1 MKTLPSFSKKR
12 IRKLSYSQD
21 KKLFTLRIVQSQFID
36 NYINNHVNNLK
47 KQIEQNKK
55 INNPNNKNNININSI
70 PFKIDEQTDRIIEYI
85 FSKAKKNSKEII
97 FIQHYLTTFSN
108 LVEAIYEKKLMT
120 EPNHLLW
127 QIAKFLKYETYE
139 KNDLIFRYGDEGDKF
154 YMIFTGNVAVI
165 IPKERKIKMTVS
177 EYIKYLK
184 KLMTY
189 KEFGLIDK
197 IIDKNF
203 DIFFNEEISE
213 IKHNLFDISNIQKL
227 KLKKSESRRFSN
239 TKNIFPVEKI
249 KIEDYINRIK
259 PELNNIKKEINEK
272 KEKEKNEEKE
282 EKKENEKEEKEEEKK
297 EEEEYNIIIYDY
309 IIITELKSYS
319 TFGDIALSTFSHK
332 RTATI
337 FSINN
342 SSFGT
347 LDNKTYQKCVKT
359 SQHLARNKNI
369 SCIKNIPFFEKLSFD
384 YFTEKY
390 SNYFHLI
397 NVKRGDII
405 FKQKEKRK
413 KVYFIKEGEVE
424 LIMKG
429 SIKDINTI
437 LNIFDKKDIKRRN
450 HLLMDL
456 KYEEDTTSYLYT
468 NDNYVNVWKIIKVFK
483 QDVFGLDDCIYDDF
497 YFVNAKFSNE
507 FGELYEIDYDIFK
520 NIVSNKFIKNS
531 FEKFQKEKIDLMAVR
546 LKKIRNAY
554 IKYKYRDK
562 EKKYNIYFEKNHS
575 QKFNS
580 LVKQKVSRNK
590 VFSLK
595 SIKSADQI
603 MNDNIEIKINEN
615 EKDNQKDIEI
625 DNQNENNMDNYNY
638 FEKDTIDNNKEYDS
652 ENDINK
658 KKISSYNYIS
668 HSRCLSYDNKNNHFF
683 ITSNR
688 FPSTFNSS
696 YKSIDNT
703 KNSNFNKLN
712 KQLSDDFKI
721 RINIT
726 KPKKKCLSKNKITSL
741 MNEYIQNEENILN
754 NDILPNRFNE
764 KYIIH
769 TNSVINSN
777 NDNEEESKEKKDY
790 SKLKLTLSSV
800 NLGIPIFK
808 IGKYITVN
816 KKKHNNCTF
825 RNQKFN
831 SLNKIINKDK
841 KIFKSILT
849 YN

>member
-1 MKTLPSFSKKR
+1 MKSLSLFPKKK

-55 INNPNNKNNININSI
+55 NNNLNQKNNKNINSI
-70 PFKIDEQTDRIIEYI
+70 PFIINEQTDKIIEYI
-85 FSKAKKNSKEII
+85 FSKGKKNSKEIL
-97 FIQHYLTTFSN
+97 FIQHYLTTFSD
-108 LVEAIYEKKLMT
+108 LIEAIYEKKLMT
-120 EPNHLLW
+120 DPNHLLYH
-127 QIAKFLKYETYE
+127 IAKFIKYETYE

-165 IPKERKIKMTVS
+165 IPKERKVKMTIS

-184 KLMTY
+184 KLMIL
-189 KEFGLIDK
+189 KEYGLIEK

-203 DIFFNEEISE
+203 DIVFNEEISE

-227 KLKKSESRRFSN
+227 KLKRAETRSYTNPK
-239 TKNIFPVEKI
+239 KIFPVENI

-259 PELNNIKKEINEK
+259 PELNKKDINEIKEKENEEK
-272 KEKEKNEEKE
+272 KEKEEEKE
-282 EKKENEKEEKEEEKK
+282 KDKEEEK
-297 EEEEYNIIIYDY
+297 EYNILIYDY

-319 TFGDIALSTFSHK
+319 TFGDVALSTFSHK

-342 SSFGT
+342 SSFGI
-347 LDNKTYQKCVKT
+347 LDNKTYQKCVKI
-359 SQHLARNKNI
+359 SQNLVRNKNV
-369 SCIKNIPFFEKLSFD
+369 CCVKNIPFFEKIAFD
-384 YFTEKY
+384 YFSEKY
-390 SNYFHLI
+390 FNYFNLI

-405 FKQKEKRK
+405 FNQKEKRK
-413 KVYFIKEGEVE
+413 KVYFIKEGEVD

-429 SIKDINTI
+429 SIKDINNI
-437 LNIFDKKDIKRRN
+437 LNVFDKKDIKRRT
-450 HLLMDL
+450 HLLMDF
-456 KYEEDTTSYLYT
+456 KYEEDITSFLYI

-483 QDVFGLDDCIYDDF
+483 QDVFGLDDCVFEDF
-497 YFVNAKFSNE
+497 YFVSAKFSNE
-507 FGELYEIDYDIFK
+507 FGELYEIDYEIFK
-520 NIVSNKFIKNS
+520 NIVSNEFIRNS
-531 FEKFQKEKIDLMAVR
+531 FEKFLKEKINLMTVR

-554 IKYKYRDK
+554 IKCKYRDK
-562 EKKYNIYFEKNHS
+562 EKKYNIYFQKNHS
-575 QKFNS
+575 EK
-580 LVKQKVSRNK
+580 LKCIVKQKVSRNK

-595 SIKSADQI
+595 KIKSLEQI
-603 MNDNIEIKINEN
+603 NNNNIEIITNEN
-615 EKDNQKDIEI
+615 EKNNEKDKDN
-625 DNQNENNMDNYNY
+625 DNFNY
-638 FEKDTIDNNKEYDS
+638 FEKDNDDDNNKEFDN
-652 ENDINK
+652 ENDNNK
-658 KKISSYNYIS
+658 NKIVSYNYRTN
-668 HSRCLSYDNKNNHFF
+668 SRCLSYDNKNNNFF

-703 KNSNFNKLN
+703 KNSNFSRNF
-712 KQLSDDFKI
+712 KQLSDEFRI

-726 KPKKKCLSKNKITSL
+726 KPKKKRLNKDKISSL
-741 MNEYIQNEENILN
+741 MNEYIKNEENILN
-754 NDILPNRFNE
+754 NDILSNRFSE

-769 TNSVINSN
+769 TNPVINMN

-790 SKLKLTLSSV
+790 SKLKLTLSGV

-808 IGKYITVN
+808 IGKYISIN
-816 KKKHNNCTF
+816 NKKHNNFTS
-825 RNQKFN
+825 RNKKFN
-831 SLNKIINKDK
+831 SLNKINKDK